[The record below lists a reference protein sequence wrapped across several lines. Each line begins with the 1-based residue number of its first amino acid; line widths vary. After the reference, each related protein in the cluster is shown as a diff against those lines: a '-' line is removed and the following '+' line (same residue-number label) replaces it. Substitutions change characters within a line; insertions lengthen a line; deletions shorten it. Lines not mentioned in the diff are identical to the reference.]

1 MPTVLELIFWLAMV
15 VAAITVCILIFG
27 KTEPD
32 LYLSKEALKDYQ
44 DKK

>member
-27 KTEPD
+27 KTESD